1 MTSKEE
7 IIKFVTMQT
16 DYTKEIAEEKLK
28 ENDFNYVKVIK
39 EYLNPNLATEKKA
52 PPKQRSTNEKMM
64 DEIRNFMD
72 TANRQY
78 IQRKEQKERNDAIQ
92 KKIYEKFLEQKKIH
106 TSCVYNPPNELS
118 CAKDCLNPMCPGHLG
133 EDKKYVKDKL
143 SNTKNN
149 IEPKIEIVD

>member
-1 MTSKEE
+1 MTSKDE

-39 EYLNPNLATEKKA
+39 EYLNPNLVTEKKA

-78 IQRKEQKERNDAIQ
+78 IHRKEAKERNDDIQ

-106 TSCVYNPPNELS
+106 TSCVYNPPNQLS
-118 CAKDCLNPMCPGHLG
+118 CSKDCLNPMCPGHLG
-133 EDKKYVKDKL
+133 EDNKYVKDNL
-143 SNTKNN
+143 NNTKNN
-149 IEPKIEIVD
+149 LEPKIEIVD